1 MWGLG
6 WIRED
11 LEVWGFQGS
20 PSEPP
25 KPHAHCTLS
34 LSPRSQGSLRFGGYN
49 LRAWGWAWAW
59 ARWEELGREGCRV
72 PRACGVIS
80 SRLPSR

>member
-6 WIRED
+6 CIRED

-25 KPHAHCTLS
+25 KPHAPCT

-49 LRAWGWAWAW
+49 LRAQGWARAG
-59 ARWEELGREGCRV
+59 ARWEEAGRG
-72 PRACGVIS
+72 
-80 SRLPSR
+80 LPCAECMWCN